1 MKKIFTPFLAVVI
14 FGCAEQKD
22 IQMDLTEVQLVRI
35 ETVQRYNSKEK
46 ALTWLDD
53 NHVSYITY
61 VPEELYYPLGTRM
74 KVMVKR

>member
-1 MKKIFTPFLAVVI
+1 MKQIFTLLLAVVI

-22 IQMDLTEVQLVRI
+22 IQMDLTEVQLVKI

-53 NHVSYITY
+53 NHISYVTY
-61 VPEELYYPLGTRM
+61 VPEEIYYPLGTRM
-74 KVMVKR
+74 KVMVRR